1 MNSKVARAHVRGGAV
16 RRPPLTPE
24 EWEEI
29 IRDAGKGL
37 STRFSDNA
45 FWLPNDVDEGVIEA
59 LKLLD
64 DSDGENKQP
73 LIKILRQR
81 GRMYPAHRDVYFY
94 VADVLDRYQLK
105 RKRGGQKTPA
115 YDRTDVERRL
125 EMAKS
130 EIANG
135 KSLQQ
140 AAADWGLN
148 PNALENFRLGKR
160 GSTRR
165 MKHRRP

>member
-1 MNSKVARAHVRGGAV
+1 MSRK
-16 RRPPLTPE
+16 RPPITPE

-29 IRDAGKGL
+29 VRNADKGL
-37 STRFSDNA
+37 SKRFSDNA
-45 FWLPNDVDEGVIEA
+45 FWLPHDVDEEAIEA
-59 LKLLD
+59 LVLLD
-64 DSDGENKQP
+64 ASDGENKQP
-73 LIKILRQR
+73 LIKILRRR

-105 RKRGGQKTPA
+105 RKPGGRRTPA

-130 EIANG
+130 DRANG

-140 AAADWGLN
+140 AAADWGLK
-148 PNALENFRLGKR
+148 PNALDNFRLGKR

-165 MKHRRP
+165 MKRRRP